1 MPGMEKGD
9 MMNLDTTNKN
19 IWEAINSLKYSAK
32 ISESAGRADQ
42 MFYKSLQEGLES
54 NDLDKIYE
62 FIDACERGRG
72 LRTDA
77 TVRKLF
83 QKAYKADPE
92 HLCRILAEKNDII
105 YYWMFLSTS
114 CDPSMILSFTKMDLP
129 YPAFY
134 YECARI
140 LLRQMREETPYEE
153 GIISAVKKIADSDLA
168 LWKRWVHKF
177 EYNKHWQKLVFRTL
191 EQLSR
196 DALKIYA
203 QTICLDMQTQHD
215 ALGILSQ
222 EFGRLPNSSKDY
234 ILENISNIIW
244 ERWCLLIEQKKK
256 NFVFLNKIMI
266 TGYTNLILNGF
277 LYTLN
282 SKEEWKSCFLNYAE
296 ILNQNM
302 SAWYETQ
309 TKMSN
314 IFFYDITQL
323 YYILLVGQEFQM
335 PENEGSIYHCAQIIQ
350 TFILQYEYFWI
361 ENDSQKAKFLNLLEN
376 VSA

>member
-1 MPGMEKGD
+1 MD
-9 MMNLDTTNKN
+9 LDTTNKN

-32 ISESAGRADQ
+32 IPESAGRTDQ
-42 MFYKSLQEGLES
+42 MFYKHMQEGLES

-62 FIDACERGRG
+62 FIDAYERGHV
-72 LRTDA
+72 LQTDA

-83 QKAYKADPE
+83 QEAYKADLE

-105 YYWMFLSTS
+105 CYWMFLSTS
-114 CDPSMILSFTKMDLP
+114 CEPNMILSFTKIDMP

-140 LLRQMREETPYEE
+140 LLRQMQEGTPYEE
-153 GIISAVKKIADSDLA
+153 GIISAIKKIADSDLA

-177 EYNKHWQKLVFRTL
+177 EYNTHWQKLVFRTL
-191 EQLSR
+191 EQLNR

-215 ALGILSQ
+215 NFGVLSQ
-222 EFGRLPNSSKDY
+222 EFGLLPNDSKDY

-266 TGYTNLILNGF
+266 TDYTNMVMNALI
-277 LYTLN
+277 YTLN
-282 SKEEWKSCFLNYAE
+282 SREEWKSYFLNYAE
-296 ILNQNM
+296 ILNQDM
-302 SAWYETQ
+302 YAWYETQ
-309 TKMSN
+309 AKMCN
-314 IFFYDITQL
+314 VFFFDITQL
-323 YYILLVGQEFQM
+323 YYILLARQKYQM
-335 PENEGSIYHCAQIIQ
+335 PENEVSICHCAQIIQ
-350 TFILQYEYFWI
+350 IFICQYEYFWD
-361 ENDSQKAKFLNLLEN
+361 ENDSEKANFLNILGN
-376 VSA
+376 ISA